1 MSKRWVQTV
10 KHCLRPPSKYCL
22 RIKKVIGALSDTVR
36 DNYGTNPR
44 ALEVSWDEAQLTW
57 VPDSCRTIWLK
68 STWDEVPALAVG
80 RGVLIVTA
88 VLLRT
93 LD

>member
-1 MSKRWVQTV
+1 MLNHLFRTGRYCPSRLPIPAWCVRGKRT
-10 KHCLRPPSKYCL
+10 CLVL
-22 RIKKVIGALSDTVR
+22 Q
-36 DNYGTNPR
+36 PR
-44 ALEVSWDEAQLTW
+44 ALEVSWDEEQLTW
-57 VPDSCRTIWLK
+57 VPDNCRTIWLK